1 MRIKYL
7 EKFLNKHFFNQS
19 FFSFQSFSLPPP
31 QLVDIQLKTQN
42 NTLIFAIKIDDST
55 GLE

>member
-1 MRIKYL
+1 MSIKYL
-7 EKFLNKHFFNQS
+7 KKFLNKHFFNQS

-31 QLVDIQLKTQN
+31 PLVDIQLKTQN